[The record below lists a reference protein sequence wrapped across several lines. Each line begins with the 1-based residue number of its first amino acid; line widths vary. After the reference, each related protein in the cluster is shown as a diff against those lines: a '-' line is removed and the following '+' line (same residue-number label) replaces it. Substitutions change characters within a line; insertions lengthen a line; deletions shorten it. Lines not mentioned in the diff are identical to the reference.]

1 MELVAIVVSLAL
13 LQYTYFGGLV
23 GRARVKYN
31 VQAPAVTGDPVFE
44 RYYRVQMNTLESL
57 VTFLPSI
64 FIFACYVSSDIAALL
79 GVVFI
84 IGRQLYMRAYVNNPA
99 SRGLG
104 FGLTILPSMIL
115 AIGGLIGA
123 VLRVS

>member
-64 FIFACYVSSDIAALL
+64 FIFASYVSSDIAALL

-123 VLRVS
+123 VLRVI

>member
-64 FIFACYVSSDIAALL
+64 FIFASYVSSDIAALL